1 MSNLDIMTPQYLLAS
16 MQRAL
21 LNEVT
26 PDLRGVAVRVGE
38 DGVACRFV
46 FESAITD
53 EARERIDDIE
63 TEVIADYSGLT
74 PVRCIGEHVPV
85 DQPRSL
91 HPGELWAFL
100 RHEF

>member
-1 MSNLDIMTPQYLLAS
+1 MSEPNIMTPQYLLAS

-26 PDLRGVAVRVGE
+26 PDLRGVAVRLDQ
-38 DGVACRFV
+38 DGVNCRFL
-46 FESAITD
+46 FESEITGD
-53 EARERIDDIE
+53 MRERVDDIE

-74 PVRCIGEHVPV
+74 PVRCVGERLAV

-91 HPGELWAFL
+91 HPGEFWAFL
-100 RHEF
+100 RYEP